1 MFRTLVIGLFIVLS
15 FAIASAQKT
24 NDAIAKQIKQL
35 KVEKSVTLSFDG
47 NSSKVMA
54 IGENFAESEAK
65 AVGIQAMNFGMAF
78 FYAGKDLTTSPETI
92 NLTFWVMSK
101 KPKLAAAHAWSYDF
115 ADGRS
120 DGKLD
125 LGDAVYAAK
134 PGQNMEYLNF
144 KLTRKD
150 LNRIT
155 TNPTAKFHLGTAN
168 FTFTP
173 AQITTLKA
181 MLDISDVR

>member
-1 MFRTLVIGLFIVLS
+1 MKRVIFIIAIGSLLAVGS
-15 FAIASAQKT
+15 FAQKT

-35 KVEKSVTLSFDG
+35 KMEKTVTLSFDG

-54 IGENFAESEAK
+54 SSDNFSESEAK
-65 AVGIQAMNFGMAF
+65 AAGIQAMNFGMAF
-78 FYAGKDLTTSPETI
+78 FYAGKDLTASPETI

-101 KPKLAAAHAWSYDF
+101 KPKFAAAHAWSYDF
-115 ADGRS
+115 ADG
-120 DGKLD
+120 KFD

-150 LNRIT
+150 LTRVT
-155 TNPTAKFHLGTAN
+155 TNPTAKFHLGGAD
-168 FTFTP
+168 FTFTT
-173 AQITTLKA
+173 AQINTLKA